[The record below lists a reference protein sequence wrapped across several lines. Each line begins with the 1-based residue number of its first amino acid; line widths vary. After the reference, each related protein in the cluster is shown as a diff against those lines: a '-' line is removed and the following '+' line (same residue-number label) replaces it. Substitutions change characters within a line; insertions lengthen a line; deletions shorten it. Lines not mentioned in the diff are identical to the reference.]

1 MASVSPFP
9 PWGTQTLEVKNLP
22 RAALPRVPSM
32 GSTPRSFWSPKLC
45 VVGTNE

>member
-22 RAALPRVPSM
+22 RAALPRVPS
-32 GSTPRSFWSPKLC
+32 PRSFWSPKLC